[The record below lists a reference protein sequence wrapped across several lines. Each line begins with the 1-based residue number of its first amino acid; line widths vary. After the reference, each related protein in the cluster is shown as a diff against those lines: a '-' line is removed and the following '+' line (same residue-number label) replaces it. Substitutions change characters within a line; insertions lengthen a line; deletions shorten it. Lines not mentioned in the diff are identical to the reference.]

1 MNFGTGE
8 LRHKDLGRNFQKF
21 YRLKNSSKNFEIFPA
36 YFSKMAQRKSKLKSG
51 ISTRKN
57 ENFEKF
63 ISSSKS
69 GLNEVIFEVKKMI
82 FRSKRGISQ
91 KNLQFFIQ
99 NTLFKEVSSA
109 ILGSKG

>member
-69 GLNEVIFEVKKMI
+69 GLNEVIFEVKKNDFSFKKRHFTEKLTI
-82 FRSKRGISQ
+82 FHPKYP
-91 KNLQFFIQ
+91 F
-99 NTLFKEVSSA
+99 
-109 ILGSKG
+109 

>member
-63 ISSSKS
+63 IFSSKS
-69 GLNEVIFEVKKMI
+69 GLNEVIFEVKKKRFFVQKEAFHRKTYNFSSKI
-82 FRSKRGISQ
+82 PFLKRSVVP
-91 KNLQFFIQ
+91 F
-99 NTLFKEVSSA
+99 
-109 ILGSKG
+109 